1 MSHQFIKFNAR
12 VRWFGFLFVSRLK
25 SEDVEK
31 KLREAEQ
38 REETYVRRISEKDK
52 TIAKMK

>member
-1 MSHQFIKFNAR
+1 MTHLTLIKF
-12 VRWFGFLFVSRLK
+12 VRFAHSIHRLK

-31 KLREAEQ
+31 KMREAEQ